1 MRFNFSKKNSL
12 ESDDETTL
20 EQNLVWIF
28 ASPRS
33 GTSWLGN
40 QLLDYNTKSMDEP
53 YIGHHLESVGIAQN
67 RKKFVDYHKQR
78 NDYFFCD
85 AYKDVWKYYLRKLFL
100 NRIHAQF
107 NDLEHKIIIK
117 EPNGSLG
124 ADNILSCLPD
134 SKWIFVLRDGRDVID
149 SLVDA
154 RQKGGWSTNLDL
166 NPLNPKN
173 RLSFITRQANL
184 WINRTSL
191 LLKLQDK
198 DSNKKLCHVVKY
210 EDLLQNTSSE
220 LKKIYDFIGINI
232 PEDEL
237 NKIIQ
242 KHSFENIPSSQKGSG
257 QVARSASPGQW
268 KKNLSEEEQKI
279 MQDIMGKTLSDLGYS

>member
-12 ESDDETTL
+12 EPVDETTL
-20 EQNLVWIF
+20 EKNLVWIF

-67 RKKFVDYHKQR
+67 RKKFIDFHKQR

-85 AYKDVWKYYLRKLFL
+85 AYQDVWKYYLRKLFL
-100 NRIHAQF
+100 NRIHVQF
-107 NDLEHKIIIK
+107 NDLKHKIIIK

-124 ADNILSCLPD
+124 ADNILSCLQD
-134 SKWIFVLRDGRDVID
+134 SKWILVLRDGRDVID

-154 RQKGGWSTNLDL
+154 RQKGGWSTNMDL

-173 RLSFITRQANL
+173 RLSFITHQANL
-184 WINRTSL
+184 WISRTSL
-191 LLKLQDK
+191 LLKLYEEDA
-198 DSNKKLCHVVKY
+198 NKKLCHVVKY
-210 EDLLQNTSSE
+210 EDLLKNTSSE
-220 LKKIYDFIGINI
+220 LKKIYDFIGIDI
-232 PEDEL
+232 PEDKL
-237 NKIIQ
+237 DKIVQ
-242 KHSFENIPSSQKGSG
+242 KHSFQNIPDNRKGSG
-257 QVARSASPGQW
+257 QVTRSATPGKWQE
-268 KKNLSEEEQKI
+268 NFNEEEKKI
-279 MQDIMGKTLSDLGYS
+279 LNQIMGPMLRKFGY